1 MKNCK
6 DISFSSSLNLKR
18 QTKQTQKNMNISTN
32 MNTNMNNDIDTNISK
47 KSWTKYEHRYVFH
60 PFYL

>member
-32 MNTNMNNDIDTNISK
+32 MSTNIDYSVQFSEVVNPQQGNWWWWK
-47 KSWTKYEHRYVFH
+47 H
-60 PFYL
+60 